1 MLITTGIKQMAIK
14 AYHLL
19 STLKSFNTKKCWKE
33 TSNFSSWMKINPC
46 KWNCIYHAA
55 NQTAATDVFYQS
67 KVFLHKLSIET
78 NGINLVWWVPNW
90 TGKKPVLLF
99 HASPSCRDNK
109 IPGRANRNY
118 PCPTSIFH
126 LGFILQFCLQQM
138 WNPVS
143 RLPSFEREEIPI
155 VQGPTLTCRIISWG

>member
-55 NQTAATDVFYQS
+55 NQSAATDVFYQS
-67 KVFLHKLSIET
+67 KVFLHKLSIEA

-90 TGKKPVLLF
+90 TERSLFCHSMLAHHAETTKFQEELTEITHAPPPSSTLGLSFIFACNKCGILYLDSLPLKGKRSQL
-99 HASPSCRDNK
+99 
-109 IPGRANRNY
+109 
-118 PCPTSIFH
+118 
-126 LGFILQFCLQQM
+126 
-138 WNPVS
+138 S
-143 RLPSFEREEIPI
+143 RGQP
-155 VQGPTLTCRIISWG
+155 